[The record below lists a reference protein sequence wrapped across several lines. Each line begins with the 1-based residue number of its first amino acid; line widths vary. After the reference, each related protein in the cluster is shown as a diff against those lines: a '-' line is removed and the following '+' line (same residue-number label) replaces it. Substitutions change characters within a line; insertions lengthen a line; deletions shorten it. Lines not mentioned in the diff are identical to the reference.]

1 MLKSLQKVCVFYIIL
16 AILLSACGLNRLT
29 PAATQMDASAAL
41 TAAAGTAQA
50 RLTQLYQS
58 TPSPAPATPAP
69 PTDTPT
75 IASQA
80 PTLAATNPLTSTIAV
95 SATLPAA
102 TATTAPVA
110 TGAPSGDKA
119 QFVIDLS
126 IPDGTVIA
134 PGASFKKTWKVKNIG
149 TTTWTTAY
157 TLVHVSKD
165 PLTGPSSVSMP
176 EEVAPGD
183 SVDIS
188 VELTAPEETG
198 KYTSYWNFG
207 NAQGKLFGDQIYVQI
222 VVGEPGETPE
232 VTSTPGGTGG
242 AIVTMISASIDNAT
256 TTEQCPYTY
265 GLTVLFTLS
274 KDTDVT
280 YQLEAGTDDPN
291 FKFNLPGPQTYHF
304 TAGTQTLTLNLK
316 FTDSGSGWV
325 KFHITSPENVSSK
338 KVDFNLTCQK

>member
-1 MLKSLQKVCVFYIIL
+1 MLKSLQKVCVFYLII
-16 AILLSACGLNRLT
+16 ATLLSACGLNRPT
-29 PAATQMDASAAL
+29 PAATQLDASAAL

-50 RLTQLYQS
+50 RLTELYQS
-58 TPSPAPATPAP
+58 TPSPAPATPLP
-69 PTDTPT
+69 PADTPT
-75 IASQA
+75 ITSQA
-80 PTLAATNPLTSTIAV
+80 TTSPVTNALTSTMNI

-102 TATTAPVA
+102 TATLAP
-110 TGAPSGDKA
+110 TSGAPSGDKA

-126 IPDGTVIA
+126 VPDGTVIA
-134 PGASFKKTWKVKNIG
+134 PGASFEKTWKVKNIG
-149 TTTWTTAY
+149 TTTWSTAY
-157 TLVHVSKD
+157 SLVHVSKD
-165 PLTGPSSVSMP
+165 PLQGPTSVSMP

-188 VELTAPEETG
+188 VELTAPEEEG

-242 AIVTMISASIDNAT
+242 AIVTMVSASIDNAT

-265 GLTVLFTLS
+265 GITVLFTLS

-280 YQLEAGTDDPN
+280 YQLEAGSDDPDFN
-291 FKFNLPGPQTYHF
+291 FNLPGAQTYHF
-304 TAGTQTLTLNLK
+304 PAGTQTLTLNLK
-316 FTDSGSGWV
+316 FTNSVSGWV

-338 KVDFNLTCQK
+338 RVNFSLTCQK

>member
-1 MLKSLQKVCVFYIIL
+1 MLKSLQKACVFYITI
-16 AILLSACGLNRLT
+16 ATLLSACGFNRAT

-69 PTDTPT
+69 QTTTPALT
-75 IASQA
+75 SQA
-80 PTLAATNPLTSTIAV
+80 PTLQVTNAVTSTQNI

-102 TATTAPVA
+102 TATSGPT

-126 IPDGTVIA
+126 IPDGTVVA
-134 PGASFKKTWKVKNIG
+134 PDASFKKTWKVKNIG
-149 TTTWTTAY
+149 TTTWSTSY
-157 TLVHVSKD
+157 TLVHVSQD
-165 PLTGPSSVSMP
+165 PLQGPKSVAMP
-176 EEVAPGD
+176 KEVVPGD
-183 SVDIS
+183 TVDIS
-188 VELTAPEETG
+188 VELTAPSENG

-232 VTSTPGGTGG
+232 VTGTPGGTGG
-242 AIVTMISASIDNAT
+242 AIVTMVSASIDNAT

-265 GLTVLFTLS
+265 AITVLFTLS
-274 KDTDVT
+274 KDADVT
-280 YQLEAGTDDPN
+280 YQLEAGSDDPN

-304 TAGTQTLTLNLK
+304 TAGTQTLTINLK

-338 KVDFNLTCQK
+338 KANFSLTCQK